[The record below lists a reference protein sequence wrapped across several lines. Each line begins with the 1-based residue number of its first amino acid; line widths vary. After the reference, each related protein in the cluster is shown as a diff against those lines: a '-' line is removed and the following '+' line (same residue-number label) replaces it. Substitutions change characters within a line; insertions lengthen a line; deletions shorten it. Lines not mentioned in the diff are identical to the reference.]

1 MLFSESLF
9 LYLEYLKPDLMIK
22 IVLLVIFYFAFP
34 VVIILLCRQWTFLQ
48 KMGSIVL
55 AYGFGLLIGSTGI
68 MPHGS
73 DGYKF
78 ALQGKGSLP
87 RSEVESLIT
96 QGKATS
102 DDIFVN
108 QIAQVQDIIPS
119 IVVPLAFPLLLFSL
133 NLKRWL
139 RYAKKGFISVVLALI
154 AGLVMVTVGFFIW
167 KDSIPESWKLAGMFE
182 GIYAGGTP
190 NFVAIKMALN
200 VNANLFVIVSTYD
213 MIVGAF
219 LVLFFITVAPRL
231 FRMIL
236 PAFEESRGISGDEA
250 EILSQTENLEDFS
263 GMFKKGVFLP
273 LLGALGISVLI
284 FAVSGGLA
292 LLLHNFPIMV
302 VVILSITSF
311 GLLLSLSKYINK
323 IEKTFQLGMYLILV
337 FSLTVSS
344 MANIRTMFGIGMVNL
359 ILFITWCYFGSLV
372 LHIILAKIFRIDADN
387 FLITSAAFI
396 FSPPFVPLVANA
408 LKNKDVIVT
417 GITGGIIGYIVG
429 NYLGVALAYFL
440 KGF

>member
-1 MLFSESLF
+1 
-9 LYLEYLKPDLMIK
+9 MIK
-22 IVLLVIFYFAFP
+22 VVLLVIFYFAFP
-34 VVIILLCRQWTFLQ
+34 VVIIYLCKKWTFLQ

-55 AYGFGLLIGSTGI
+55 AYGFGLLIGSIGI
-68 MPHGS
+68 FPHGS
-73 DGYKF
+73 DGYKL
-78 ALQGKGSLP
+78 ALQGKPSLP
-87 RSEVESLIT
+87 KTEVETLIS
-96 QGKATS
+96 QGKATEN
-102 DDIFVN
+102 DIFVN
-108 QIAQVQDIIPS
+108 QIAAVQDLIPT

-154 AGLVMVTVGFFIW
+154 AGVVMVTAGFFIW

-200 VNANLFVIVSTYD
+200 VDANLFVIVSTYD

-219 LVLFFITVAPRL
+219 LVLFFITIAPKLFRL
-231 FRMIL
+231 FL
-236 PAFEESRGISGDEA
+236 PPFVESKGIAADEV
-250 EILSQTENLEDFS
+250 EIARVTENLEDYS
-263 GMFKKGVFLP
+263 GIFKKRILFP

-292 LLLHNFPIMV
+292 LLLPGIPMMV
-302 VVILSITSF
+302 VVILSITTF
-311 GLLLSLSKYINK
+311 GLLLSLVKPINH

-337 FSLTVSS
+337 FSLTVAS
-344 MANIRTMFGIGMVNL
+344 MADIRTMFGIGMLNL
-359 ILFITWCYFGSLV
+359 IMFITWCYFGSLI

-429 NYLGVALAYFL
+429 NYMGVALAYFL

>member
-1 MLFSESLF
+1 MLI
-9 LYLEYLKPDLMIK
+9 LMTK

-34 VVIILLCRQWTFLQ
+34 LVIIYLCKKWTILQ

-55 AYGFGLLIGSTGI
+55 AYGFGLLLGSTGI
-68 MPHGS
+68 LPEGS
-73 DGYKF
+73 DGYRL
-78 ALQGKGSLP
+78 ALQGKTAMP
-87 RSEVESLIT
+87 KTEVETLIN
-96 QGKATS
+96 QGKAKPE
-102 DDIFVN
+102 DLFVN
-108 QIAQVQDIIPS
+108 QIATVQDIIPS
-119 IVVPLAFPLLLFSL
+119 VVVPLAFPLLLFSL

-139 RYAKKGFISVVLALI
+139 RYAKKGFISVVLALV
-154 AGLVMVTVGFFIW
+154 AGIVMVTAGFFIW

-200 VNANLFVIVSTYD
+200 VDANLFVIVSTYD

-219 LVLFFITVAPRL
+219 LVLFFITIAPRI
-231 FRMIL
+231 FRFIL
-236 PAFEESRGISGDEA
+236 PPFDESKGITGDEA
-250 EILSQTENLEDFS
+250 EIASQTGNLEDYS

-284 FAVSGGLA
+284 FAIGGGLA
-292 LLLHNFPIMV
+292 LLLPKLPMMV
-302 VVILSITSF
+302 VVILSITTL
-311 GLLLSLSKYINK
+311 GLLASLLKSVNR

-337 FSLTVSS
+337 FSLTVAS
-344 MANIRTMFGIGMVNL
+344 MANIRTMFGLGMLNL
-359 ILFITWCYFGSLV
+359 ILFITWCYFGSLI

-417 GITGGIIGYIVG
+417 GITGGIIGYILG
-429 NYLGVALAYFL
+429 NYFGVALAYFL

>member
-1 MLFSESLF
+1 
-9 LYLEYLKPDLMIK
+9 
-22 IVLLVIFYFAFP
+22 
-34 VVIILLCRQWTFLQ
+34 
-48 KMGSIVL
+48 
-55 AYGFGLLIGSTGI
+55 
-68 MPHGS
+68 
-73 DGYKF
+73 
-78 ALQGKGSLP
+78 
-87 RSEVESLIT
+87 
-96 QGKATS
+96 
-102 DDIFVN
+102 
-108 QIAQVQDIIPS
+108 
-119 IVVPLAFPLLLFSL
+119 
-133 NLKRWL
+133 
-139 RYAKKGFISVVLALI
+139 
-154 AGLVMVTVGFFIW
+154 
-167 KDSIPESWKLAGMFE
+167 MFE

-219 LVLFFITVAPRL
+219 LVLFFITIAPRL

-236 PAFEESRGISGDEA
+236 PPFEESKGITGDDK
-250 EILSQTENLEDFS
+250 EILKQTENLEDYS

-273 LLGALGISVLI
+273 LLGALGISVMI
-284 FAVSGGLA
+284 FAFSGGLA
-292 LLLHNFPIMV
+292 LLLNKLPMMV
-302 VVILSITSF
+302 VVILSITTI
-311 GLLLSLSKYINK
+311 GLLLSLSKKINR

-337 FSLTVSS
+337 FSLTVAS
-344 MANIRTMFGIGMVNL
+344 MANIRTMFGIGMLNL

-417 GITGGIIGYIVG
+417 GITGGIIGYIIG